1 MFKQVREELIKIS
14 ETKLK
19 EFNEKLCPNNENK
32 ILGIRIP
39 TLRKI
44 AKEIVKS
51 DWQRYLKESQEH
63 SKEQYMEE
71 RMVEGLVIA
80 YSKISL
86 DEKLELIEKFIP
98 KINNWAINDTFC
110 STIKIKKK
118 ELERIWQFILPYLKS
133 GNEFEVRFAV
143 IMMLHNFIIDDY
155 VEKVIK
161 ELDKVSNNGYYAKM
175 AVAWTL
181 AEIGIKYNDK
191 LMKYLNGKNNL
202 DNFTFNKTLQKM
214 IESYRISIEQKEVL
228 KKMKKV

>member
-1 MFKQVREELIKIS
+1 MFREVREELIKIS

-44 AKEIVKS
+44 AKEIIKS

-71 RMVEGLVIA
+71 RMVEGLAIA

-86 DEKLELIEKFIP
+86 DEKLELIEKFVP

-110 STIKIKKK
+110 STIKIKKE
-118 ELERIWQFILPYLKS
+118 ELEKMWQFILPYLKS
-133 GNEFEVRFAV
+133 ENEFEVRFAV

-155 VEKVIK
+155 
-161 ELDKVSNNGYYAKM
+161 
-175 AVAWTL
+175 
-181 AEIGIKYNDK
+181 NDK

-202 DNFTFNKTLQKM
+202 DKFTFNKTLQKM
-214 IESYRISIEQKEVL
+214 IESYRISIEQKEML

>member
-1 MFKQVREELIKIS
+1 MLKQVREELIKIS

-39 TLRKI
+39 TLRKF
-44 AKEIVKS
+44 AKEIVKN
-51 DWQRYLKESQEH
+51 DWQKYLKESQEY

-86 DEKLELIEKFIP
+86 DEKFELIEKFVP

-110 STIKIKKK
+110 STIKIKKE
-118 ELERIWQFILPYLKS
+118 ELERVWQFILPYLKS

-143 IMMLHNFIIDDY
+143 IMMLDNFVIEDY
-155 VEKVIK
+155 VEMVIK
-161 ELDKVSNNGYYAKM
+161 ELDKVSNNGYYAEM
-175 AVAWTL
+175 ALAWTL

-191 LMKYLNGKNNL
+191 LMTYLNGKNNL
-202 DNFTFNKTLQKM
+202 DKFTFNKTLQKM
-214 IESYRISIEQKEVL
+214 IESYRISNEQKEIL

>member
-1 MFKQVREELIKIS
+1 MFREVREELIKIS

-44 AKEIVKS
+44 AKEIIKS
-51 DWQRYLKESQEH
+51 DWQRYLKESQEY

-71 RMVEGLVIA
+71 RMLEGLVIA

-86 DEKLELIEKFIP
+86 DEKLELIEQFVP

-110 STIKIKKK
+110 STIKIKKE
-118 ELERIWQFILPYLKS
+118 ELEKMWQFIFPYLKS
-133 GNEFEVRFAV
+133 ENEFEVRFAV

-155 VEKVIK
+155 VEMVIK
-161 ELDKVSNNGYYAKM
+161 ELDRVNNKSYYAEM
-175 AVAWTL
+175 ALAWTL
-181 AEIGIKYNDK
+181 AEMGIKYNDK

-202 DNFTFNKTLQKM
+202 DKFTFNKTLQKM
-214 IESYRISIEQKEVL
+214 IESYRISNEQKEML